1 MRILTGFAAAVAL
14 IAFVLLLFVILLDFA
29 GGCGEVFIYADGSEH
44 PGECIGR
51 DILFS
56 YLGG

>member
-1 MRILTGFAAAVAL
+1 MKILENLAAILAF
-14 IAFVLLLFVILLDFA
+14 IAIFLLLFVITLDFA

-51 DILFS
+51 EILFDFFR
-56 YLGG
+56 G